1 MRKTIK
7 TARCRPTKCRNCKKI
22 LVVGRRNAEKRWKL
36 SVVGRRN
43 VEFAK
48 KRSLSMDENEKE
60 VKKRLSSV
68 DESEKTAKSIHHPRM
83 KVKIYPKALVIRG
96 WNAENA
102 KNCPS
107 SVDESE
113 KTAKSRNNE
122 NNPRLRSNALESR
135 NRMDRKDIGQELPTN
150 VHTLIFQHTAY
161 VFLRV
166 KFDSTGF
173 NFSNN
178 TRHMFFCVL
187 IRLC

>member
-1 MRKTIK
+1 MRKTVK
-7 TARCRPTKCRNCKKI
+7 NVCRRSTKCRICQKA
-22 LVVGRRNAEKRWKL
+22 LVIRGWKR
-36 SVVGRRN
+36 
-43 VEFAK
+43 
-48 KRSLSMDENEKE
+48 KRG
-60 VKKRLSSV
+60 KKRLSST

-113 KTAKSRNNE
+113 KTAKSRINE

-150 VHTLIFQHTAY
+150 VHTLIFQHTQMFFCVLSSIA
-161 VFLRV
+161 RG
-166 KFDSTGF
+166 SISQTTHGIC
-173 NFSNN
+173 
-178 TRHMFFCVL
+178 FFCVL

>member
-1 MRKTIK
+1 MQKLQKNTR
-7 TARCRPTKCRNCKKI
+7 RRPTKR
-22 LVVGRRNAEKRWKL
+22 EKRWKM

-48 KRSLSMDENEKE
+48 KRSLSVDENEKE
-60 VKKRLSSV
+60 VKNGY
-68 DESEKTAKSIHHPRM
+68 HPWM
-83 KVKIYPKALVIRG
+83 KVKKRQKALIIRG

-113 KTAKSRNNE
+113 KTAKSRITKII
-122 NNPRLRSNALESR
+122 PDFAQTLWYQESTLTER
-135 NRMDRKDIGQELPTN
+135 TLNRELPTN
-150 VHTLIFQHTAY
+150 VHTLIFQHTAD

-178 TRHMFFCVL
+178 TRQMFFFVCW
-187 IRLC
+187 